1 MFSKSSVRLTALY
14 VLCALPLL
22 FSVGTLA
29 AQERMRLKVFD
40 DSTLHIYHH
49 AELHFQRQL
58 QGEHIDA
65 LHPQFHEVWTER
77 FPAFG
82 GQRSPVLAGAV
93 SAILPGAG
101 EFYAESYLRAGLF
114 LALEVVLWA
123 LHLQFLDRGN
133 RAALEYKA
141 FADAPSELND
151 GLSRWSAVRYASRLS
166 QIFREHPNAQL
177 RTLAQELSS
186 ASRLNEIRNH
196 DYRFLNAFEQRAV
209 FATGVTFSHT
219 LSPFGSQQYYELI
232 GKYSEYAIGWDDFDT
247 RQLSNSFPPASQ
259 HFLNY
264 GIRRQ
269 EFNDIL
275 NRATTVSYFIIL
287 NHILSVV
294 DAVLATNEYNRRFTT
309 TMEMRP
315 DPITG
320 ALVPHA
326 KLQVRF

>member
-1 MFSKSSVRLTALY
+1 MFFKFSANVVALCL
-14 VLCALPLL
+14 LCILS
-22 FSVGTLA
+22 FSAGEIF
-29 AQERMRLKVFD
+29 AQVCLHLKVFD
-40 DSTLHIYHH
+40 DSTLHACYH
-49 AELHFQRQL
+49 AELRFQRQL
-58 QGEHIDA
+58 QGEHIYA
-65 LHPQFHEVWTER
+65 LHHQLDETRSVPPVR
-77 FPAFG
+77 
-82 GQRSPVLAGAV
+82 GQRSPVLAGAF

-141 FADAPSELND
+141 FADSPSELND
-151 GLSRWSAVRYASRLS
+151 GLSRWSAVRYASRLA

-177 RTLAQELSS
+177 RTLSQELSS

-196 DYRFLNAFEQRAV
+196 DYRFLNAFERQAV